1 MHAFISY
8 PTGSLHEL
16 GPLQISTLRNSLN
29 GSHSLPEQ
37 LILLSEHSPL
47 PLSLIVSE
55 DIFHVESIMVFLR
68 SAVEGSDDLGS
79 LHAFEEETVFQT
91 LFELHDLN
99 IILVSNS
106 GDLLEMGIFEN
117 GMSLSKEVIDDEDAL
132 LFTS

>member
-1 MHAFISY
+1 
-8 PTGSLHEL
+8 
-16 GPLQISTLRNSLN
+16 
-29 GSHSLPEQ
+29 
-37 LILLSEHSPL
+37 
-47 PLSLIVSE
+47 
-55 DIFHVESIMVFLR
+55 MVFLR

-79 LHAFEEETVFQT
+79 LHAFKEETVFKT

>member
-1 MHAFISY
+1 
-8 PTGSLHEL
+8 
-16 GPLQISTLRNSLN
+16 
-29 GSHSLPEQ
+29 
-37 LILLSEHSPL
+37 
-47 PLSLIVSE
+47 
-55 DIFHVESIMVFLR
+55 MVFLG

-79 LHAFEEETVFQT
+79 LHAFKEETVFQT

-117 GMSLSKEVIDDEDAL
+117 SMSLSKEVVDDEDAL